1 MFDLY
6 IFYEIFEFFL
16 HRIEH
21 MPFSTSQYKKKTNKN
36 TIEKKQ
42 IQFEVTIFDLL
53 IASISVYR
61 MHELEIQ

>member
-1 MFDLY
+1 
-6 IFYEIFEFFL
+6 
-16 HRIEH
+16 